1 MWIFQGVT
9 SQHQLHSP
17 MGPRFG
23 FGIRNIATSTMG
35 RKSEEKIPISLSL
48 AISSRQIL

>member
-17 MGPRFG
+17 MGPR